1 MVIGV
6 LFNVVNVEVEE
17 YSHYQRPTQFG
28 GKVRCPV
35 EQVLDDE
42 HERCNGYDFVGENA
56 LVPRSHTPIH
66 RREAYRKVSD
76 YRQVDTE
83 SPYCGRIYFHL
94 FFVLAL
100 RFKIRYHLRVVLLT
114 TERVWS
120 LRCRGRCG
128 FDLLGLNFLLSN
140 FGRFHRSF

>member
-1 MVIGV
+1 MYAVALRELGNGTPTELFCLLV
-6 LFNVVNVEVEE
+6 LVYYV
-17 YSHYQRPTQFG
+17 G
-28 GKVRCPV
+28 
-35 EQVLDDE
+35 
-42 HERCNGYDFVGENA
+42 VGENA

-94 FFVLAL
+94 FLVLAL
-100 RFKIRYHLRVVLLT
+100 RFEVRYHLRVVLLT

-120 LRCRGRCG
+120 LRRRGRCR
-128 FDLLGLNFLLSN
+128 FDLLGLDFLL
-140 FGRFHRSF
+140 FCLGRFHRSF